1 MLSTG
6 QALTLPAA
14 RMKHIPV
21 IAGTSV
27 PALIRQRSWW
37 WLPLLLWAGA
47 VGLSLQ
53 SHLDDTRQQSIQ
65 VATEGARNMFRMVAL
80 TRGWN
85 ASHGGVYVPVTP
97 TTQPNPYLKHPRREV
112 TTTDGVTMTLINP
125 AYMTRLIAEM
135 AQSDS
140 GAIFRLTSLMPVRPQ
155 NAPDDWERRS
165 LQSFENGVKEVV
177 SIEPAERGD
186 LLRYMAPL
194 RVEQPCMQCHAQQGY
209 RVGDIRGG
217 ISVSLPY
224 TPILALTLGSV
235 RQAWLSH
242 GAVFALVAAL
252 GWLLLELLRKR
263 WLDLTGKM
271 RELEATRGELVQS
284 EKMASLGRMVA
295 GFAHEINTPVGVAVG
310 AVSQHEDTLLRI
322 EKLLGEEEVSEEALR
337 AELDSLRQGGALAL
351 ANLRRTAT
359 LVQSFKRTSIDQ
371 TSEQVR
377 AFSMKELIGD
387 VLYVLQGQLK
397 RLPITVGVECPE
409 ALKIHGVPGELE
421 QLLTNLIMNAA
432 QHAFDGGQ
440 RAGNIRICAQREG
453 ASLHLSFSDDGA
465 GMSAEQ
471 LLRIFEPFYT
481 TRRAAGGSG
490 LGLYICYNLVTVR
503 LDGTIQCFSSPGA
516 GCRFEIR
523 FPAQFSETQSGATA

>member
-1 MLSTG
+1 MLSSG
-6 QALTLPAA
+6 LALTLPAA
-14 RMKHIPV
+14 RMNNVPV
-21 IAGTSV
+21 IVGTSV
-27 PALIRQRSWW
+27 PALIRQRIWW
-37 WLPLLLWAGA
+37 WFPLLLWAGV

-65 VATEGARNMFRMVAL
+65 VATEGARNMFRMVSL
-80 TRGWN
+80 TRSWN

-97 TTQPNPYLKHPRREV
+97 TTQPNPYLIHPRREV
-112 TTTDGVTMTLINP
+112 TTTDGVLLTLINP

-140 GAIFRLTSLMPVRPQ
+140 GAIFRLTSLKPVRSQ
-155 NAPDDWERRS
+155 NAPDPWERQS
-165 LQSFENGVKEVV
+165 LQAFEAGVTEVV
-177 SIEPAERGD
+177 SIEPAERGE

-194 RVEQPCMQCHAQQGY
+194 RVEQPCLQCHAQQGY
-209 RVGDIRGG
+209 KLGDIRGG
-217 ISVSLPY
+217 ISVSQRY
-224 TPILALTLGSV
+224 APIVELTQGSI
-235 RQAWLSH
+235 RQALLSH
-242 GAVFALVAAL
+242 AAVFALVAGL

-271 RELEATRGELVQS
+271 VELEATRGELVQS

-310 AVSQHEDTLLRI
+310 AVSQHEETLLRI
-322 EKLLGEEEVSEEALR
+322 EKLLTEEEVSEDALR
-337 AELDSLRQGGALAL
+337 AEIESLRQGGALAL

-371 TSEQVR
+371 TSEQARPFV
-377 AFSMKELIGD
+377 MKELITD
-387 VLYVLQGQLK
+387 VLYVLQGNLK
-397 RLPITVGVECPE
+397 RLPIAVGVECPQ

-421 QLLTNLIMNAA
+421 QLLTNLIMNAV

-440 RAGNIRICAQREG
+440 RAGSIRIGAQREG
-453 ASLHLSFSDDGA
+453 AMLHLSFADDGA

-481 TRRAAGGSG
+481 TRRSKGGSG
-490 LGLYICYNLVTVR
+490 LGLYICYNLVTVK
-503 LDGTIQCFSSPGA
+503 LGGTIQCFSSPGA
-516 GCRFEIR
+516 GCRFEIQ
-523 FPAQFSETQSGATA
+523 FPAQFSDSQSGAKA